1 MTRHDARA
9 HYSDG
14 LSIAFPA
21 INDLVDVIHVPHDA
35 DLGVCRSQP
44 TGIYTNDPIY
54 RKLLVARRPHI
65 GFKDVV

>member
-21 INDLVDVIHVPHDA
+21 INGLLDVIHVPHDA
-35 DLGVCRSQP
+35 DFGCRSYP
-44 TGIYTNDPIY
+44 TGIDTNNPIY
-54 RKLLVARRPHI
+54 RKLLVARRPQI